1 MTRPRRTLAYF
12 GLTAPLASVG
22 LVLVA
27 TFVDPRYSW
36 VTRSLSSM
44 GESTGLGLLA
54 VGDPNQLAWVLF
66 NGGLFAGGLL
76 GLPFVA
82 LLLLEGRN
90 RLERVGAAWFGFA
103 LVCMAGV
110 GVAFI
115 ESDAAPAP
123 FDELHFLFASL
134 LFFSIAIAPWIHG
147 SGMVAAGDTRAGLA
161 SIWLANVYAVQWV
174 VWIILEAMVFTGDG
188 DTWTYFAVPEFVGAL
203 ALGGWAIWLAAG
215 KLREGTPGDT

>member
-1 MTRPRRTLAYF
+1 MTRLRRTLAAF
-12 GLTAPLASVG
+12 GLAAPAASIG
-22 LVLVA
+22 LVFLA
-27 TFVDPRYSW
+27 TLVDPKYSW
-36 VTRSLSSM
+36 ATRSLSSM
-44 GESTGLGLLA
+44 GESTGLSLLA

-82 LLLLEGRN
+82 LLVIDGRN
-90 RLERVGAAWFGFA
+90 RTEKLGAIWFGFA
-103 LVCMAGV
+103 LVCMS
-110 GVAFI
+110 GVAVAFL

-123 FDELHFLFASL
+123 FDELHFLFAAL

-147 SGMVAAGDTRAGLA
+147 SGMVAAGDARAGLA

-203 ALGGWAIWLAAG
+203 AIGGWAIWLAVG
-215 KLREGTPGDT
+215 KFREATGGYT